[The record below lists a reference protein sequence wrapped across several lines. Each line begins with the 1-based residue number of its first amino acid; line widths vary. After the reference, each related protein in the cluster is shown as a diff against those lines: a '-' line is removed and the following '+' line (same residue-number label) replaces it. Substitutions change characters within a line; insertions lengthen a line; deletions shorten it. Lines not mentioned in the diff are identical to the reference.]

1 MQYDTCHVVGAHHG
15 VCHVACCM
23 ANARWQVLWCMPHG
37 MPRDM
42 LYGVCQVNENC
53 DLKICDFGLARM
65 SEIPEK
71 AMLMTCY
78 VVTRW

>member
-1 MQYDTCHVVGAHHG
+1 MVYMDVVWRMPDGKLYG
-15 VCHVACCM
+15 VCHMAC
-23 ANARWQVLWCMPHG
+23 
-37 MPRDM
+37 

>member
-1 MQYDTCHVVGAHHG
+1 
-15 VCHVACCM
+15 
-23 ANARWQVLWCMPHG
+23 MPHG
-37 MPRDM
+37 MPRGV

>member
-1 MQYDTCHVVGAHHG
+1 MHM
-15 VCHVACCM
+15 AC
-23 ANARWQVLWCMPHG
+23 
-37 MPRDM
+37 

>member
-1 MQYDTCHVVGAHHG
+1 MTRVMLLVHTMVYATCMLYGECQVASCMVYATWYVHG
-15 VCHVACCM
+15 V
-23 ANARWQVLWCMPHG
+23 
-37 MPRDM
+37 